1 MAKAN
6 NSIIQI
12 TSSEISGEAVQGVNA
27 RELHGFLG
35 VDTRFNDWLSRRIE
49 EYEFVENKDFVLVTQ
64 NRVIKGRGG
73 DRRSV
78 EYFLSL
84 DMAKELAMVEKTEKG
99 KEARRYFIECERKL
113 KEELT
118 TRLEAVKPLALPDKT
133 MKHWWLTM
141 NSSGRVLAQVE
152 LKDASCVSEKVDEV
166 FPDAAVLNR
175 QAVIED
181 MDEIMGMM
189 YEMTTKVSSR
199 MNRLI
204 PVLGTPTNAT
214 QEDVDKFWKSRVRKA
229 SDRLARAA
237 DRMESAA

>member
-12 TSSEISGEAVQGVNA
+12 TSSKISGETVQGVNA

-49 EYEFVENKDFVLVTQ
+49 EYEFVEGKDFVLITQ

-99 KEARRYFIECERKL
+99 KEARRYFIKCERKL

-118 TRLEAVKPLALPDKT
+118 NRLETIKPLALPDKT
-133 MKHWWLTM
+133 EKHYWLTV
-141 NSSGRVLAQVE
+141 NSSGQVLAQVE
-152 LKDASCVSEKVDEV
+152 LKDSTIVSEKVDEI
-166 FPDAAVLNR
+166 FPESVVLNR
-175 QAVIED
+175 APVIAD
-181 MDEIMGMM
+181 LDDIMGYM
-189 YEMTTKVSSR
+189 YEMTAKVNR
-199 MNRLI
+199 QMNGLI
-204 PVLGTPTNAT
+204 TVLGTPPKAT
-214 QEDVDKFWKSRVRKA
+214 DEDADKFWKARVRKA
-229 SDRLARAA
+229 SDNLSRATARMTGTA
-237 DRMESAA
+237 